1 MEPTPLEDQPVCP
14 LVTTYTEEWGIPHK
28 LLELLHRVRQHDFE
42 EGPIPIKMPSTIR
55 TVTKS
60 GKTFSLR
67 NFQTQMTAHLIKMPR
82 FINGD
87 GVGLGKT
94 ISSLIAAA
102 FLREKHDNKL
112 KIIVFGT
119 KSTTHQWK
127 DEGFDEFTTLRTHV
141 MTDTHAK
148 LKGHPARVQQLREFL
163 EGDEWDVLVC
173 KYTSFIGKRKTLEG
187 EFDADGY
194 PIDKGQKEEMSSE
207 MKEILDLIEP
217 HGENLIVICDECQ
230 KFKSTTSQARKL
242 IMHMS
247 RRVGRVWAMTA
258 TVIQNSLDEFYS
270 IASAIGIRPF
280 GTMNQF
286 REKYC
291 RYKMV
296 YIGRGREKPKLIGY
310 SNVKDFKIGMRP
322 FYYGRSQAQVKE
334 VLPRL
339 STQYIPIELDAK
351 QVKLFE
357 DIKSGK
363 FILPASIKKIAGEL
377 HEKERDPSNQMTLL
391 AVIQQIANHP
401 CLIMPE
407 GDGGLHTKALSP
419 KEEALLDLLDGDL
432 EGEKVLIFTRSRK
445 WIDRFE
451 WLCANGHFTKRK
463 FLRITGKES
472 EGQRAINK
480 QLFQTDDE
488 HDMMFINS
496 AIMEGANLQQS
507 AHMICLDLP
516 WGWGALIQLVGRMVR
531 MYSPHLTNTLH
542 IMIAKGTIDEY
553 VIDTLKSKKGVF
565 EKVLGESHS
574 TGLLDSGLDA
584 GADLDLA
591 AGMETL
597 NDDKEFREMLT
608 AHLKKGDRTMSVFL
622 SGAKIA
628 EAIDDG
634 EDYVMTFDDK
644 KAKHSNKYSKDFNFS
659 DRW

>member
-1 MEPTPLEDQPVCP
+1 METKEPEDQPVCP
-14 LVTTYTEEWGIPHK
+14 LITPYTEEWGVPHK
-28 LLELLHRVRQHDFE
+28 LLELLYRVRQHDFE
-42 EGPIPIKMPSTIR
+42 TGPIPIKMPSCMR

-60 GKTFSLR
+60 GKAFGLR

-87 GVGLGKT
+87 AVGLGKSV
-94 ISSLIAAA
+94 SSIAAAA
-102 FLREKHDNKL
+102 FLREKHENKL

-127 DEGFDEFTTLRTHV
+127 DEGFDEFTTLRTRV
-141 MTDTHAK
+141 VTDTYEK
-148 LKGHPARVQQLREFL
+148 TKGHAARVEQLKDFL
-163 EGDEWDVLVC
+163 DNDKWDVLIC
-173 KYTSFIGKRKTLEG
+173 KYTSFIGKRRTLEG

-194 PIDKGQKEEMSSE
+194 PIERGQKEEMSQE
-207 MKEILDLIEP
+207 MKEILDIIEP
-217 HGENLIVICDECQ
+217 HGDNIILICDECQ
-230 KFKSTTSQARKL
+230 KFKSTTSQVRKL
-242 IMHMS
+242 VMHMS
-247 RRVGRVWAMTA
+247 KRIGRVWAMTA

-280 GTMNQF
+280 GTMYKF
-286 REKYC
+286 RENFC

-296 YIGRGREKPKLIGY
+296 YIGKGREKPKLIGY
-310 SNVKDFKIGMRP
+310 RNVKEFKIGMRP

-334 VLPRL
+334 KLPRL
-339 STQYIPIELDAK
+339 STQYIPIELETK

-357 DIKSGK
+357 DIKTGK

-391 AVIQQIANHP
+391 AVMQQIANHP
-401 CLIMPE
+401 CLILPD
-407 GDGGLHTKALSP
+407 GDTGIHTKSLSP
-419 KEEALLDLLDGDL
+419 KEESLLDLLDGELD
-432 EGEKVLIFTRSRK
+432 GEKVLVFTRSRK

-472 EGQRAINK
+472 EEQRAINK
-480 QLFQTDDE
+480 RLFQNDSEYDL
-488 HDMMFINS
+488 MFINS

-553 VIDTLKSKKGVF
+553 VVDTLKSKKGVF

-584 GADLDLA
+584 GTDLDLA

-608 AHLKKGDRTMSVFL
+608 AHLKDRDKTMNVFL

-634 EDYVMTFDDK
+634 EDYVMTFDEK
-644 KAKHSNKYSKDFNFS
+644 PKRSNKSSVSFEFS